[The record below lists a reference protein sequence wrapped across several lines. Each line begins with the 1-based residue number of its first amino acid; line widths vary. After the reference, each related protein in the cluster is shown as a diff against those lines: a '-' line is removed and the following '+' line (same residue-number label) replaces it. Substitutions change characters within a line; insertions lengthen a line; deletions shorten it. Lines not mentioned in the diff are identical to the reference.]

1 MSQIKVQGNASGS
14 GSVTI
19 AAPNTNLAYTQT
31 LLAQTGTIPVISS
44 TVAMVTN
51 APIYENTQSVGTSY
65 SITSGSSAMSVG
77 PISLAAGVVVTVPAG
92 SRWVIL

>member
-1 MSQIKVQGNASGS
+1 MSSVKLQGGASGT

-19 AAPNTNLAYTQT
+19 QSPNTNNTYTQT
-31 LLAQTGTIPVISS
+31 LVAASGTIPS
-44 TVAMVTN
+44 TNGVALITN
-51 APIYENTQSVGTSY
+51 APIYENTQTVSTTY

-77 PISLAAGVVVTVPAG
+77 PITISSGQTVTLPAG